1 MGNNFFDNMGNAF
14 NEIGKN
20 VSKATGDVVNNVGKA
35 ASDVGGTISRAAG
48 EAGRNINN
56 FAGSVGHNVS
66 SAAENVS
73 HNVGEFAS
81 QVGRNVSKTAGDINR
96 NIQGAFE
103 KKPSR
108 MDEARKEAERALGQ
122 VNKQIGELGERDE
135 RLFDNLNEIQ
145 ACFDAIRN
153 IPTEQRL
160 QYEELKKIRL
170 EWKQRAQKIEDD
182 YKIASLK
189 NAGAGA
195 AGVGAG
201 VAVAAL
207 APTAAMG
214 IATTF
219 GVASTGTAISA
230 LSGAAATNA
239 ALAWLGGGALAA
251 GGGGMAAGNAF
262 LAMCGPV
269 GWAIAGVALLGSGFL
284 LYKGNEDKK
293 KLENVFTLIG
303 KRDTKSYELA
313 EVELKE
319 RIARIDDENLRLE
332 TAIERITSFGL
343 DYNQMAEAQQ
353 YELGSYVNLMNAS
366 TQLLVN
372 PILGLQTK
380 VATEDL
386 TEFGLTTGKHVDKT
400 HSAAIVSLANLL
412 YKIDIDDTDRKLLCN
427 AFSKNDEFLESVG
440 LGRKDFEYP
449 IFTTVNELL
458 LWKYGKDAAAQ
469 R

>member
-1 MGNNFFDNMGNAF
+1 MGNFFDNIGNAF

-35 ASDVGGTISRAAG
+35 AGDVGNNISRAAG

-56 FAGSVGHNVS
+56 FAGDVGRNVS

-73 HNVGEFAS
+73 HNVGAFAS
-81 QVGRNVSKTAGDINR
+81 QVGENVSKTAGDINR

-103 KKPSR
+103 KKPSK
-108 MDEARKEAERALGQ
+108 MEEARTEAQHALDK
-122 VNKQIGELGERDE
+122 VNKQIVELGERDA

-153 IPTEQRL
+153 IPAEQRL

-182 YKIASLK
+182 YKKATLK
-189 NAGAGA
+189 NAGAGT
-195 AGVGAG
+195 AGVGVG
-201 VAVAAL
+201 VAFAAL

-262 LAMCGPV
+262 LAMCGPI

-284 LYKGNEDKK
+284 LYKGNEEKK
-293 KLENVFTLIG
+293 KLENVFALIG
-303 KRDTKSYELA
+303 KRDTKSYNLA
-313 EVELKE
+313 ETELKE
-319 RIARIDDENLRLE
+319 RIVRIDDENPRLGE
-332 TAIERITSFGL
+332 AIARTKSFGL
-343 DYNQMAEAQQ
+343 DYNQMTEAQQ

-372 PILGLQTK
+372 PILGLQPK
-380 VATEDL
+380 VTPEDL
-386 TEFGLTTGKHVDKT
+386 TEFGLSTGKHFDKK
-400 HSAAIVSLANLL
+400 HGEAIVSLANLL
-412 YKIDIDDTDRKLLCN
+412 YKIDVDGTDRRLLGN
-427 AFSKNDEFLESVG
+427 AFSKNRDFLQSVH
-440 LGRKDFEYP
+440 LDKKDFDP
-449 IFTTVNELL
+449 SVLTTVNELL
-458 LWKYGKDAAAQ
+458 LWKYGKDAAGK

>member
-1 MGNNFFDNMGNAF
+1 M
-14 NEIGKN
+14 E
-20 VSKATGDVVNNVGKA
+20 
-35 ASDVGGTISRAAG
+35 
-48 EAGRNINN
+48 
-56 FAGSVGHNVS
+56 
-66 SAAENVS
+66 
-73 HNVGEFAS
+73 
-81 QVGRNVSKTAGDINR
+81 
-96 NIQGAFE
+96 
-103 KKPSR
+103 
-108 MDEARKEAERALGQ
+108 EARTEAQHALDK
-122 VNKQIGELGERDE
+122 VNKQIVELGERDA

-153 IPTEQRL
+153 IPAEQRL

-182 YKIASLK
+182 YKKATLK

-195 AGVGAG
+195 AGVSAG
-201 VAVAAL
+201 VAFAAL

-262 LAMCGPV
+262 LAMCGPI

-284 LYKGNEDKK
+284 LYKGNEEKK

-303 KRDTKSYELA
+303 KRDTKSYNLA
-313 EVELKE
+313 ETELKE
-319 RIARIDDENLRLE
+319 RIVRIDDENPRLGE
-332 TAIERITSFGL
+332 AIARTKSFGL
-343 DYNQMAEAQQ
+343 DYNQMTEAQQ

-372 PILGLQTK
+372 PILGLQPK
-380 VATEDL
+380 VTPEDL
-386 TEFGLTTGKHVDKT
+386 TEFGLSTGKHFDKK
-400 HSAAIVSLANLL
+400 HGEAIVSLANLL
-412 YKIDIDDTDRKLLCN
+412 YKIDIDDTDRRLLGN
-427 AFSKNDEFLESVG
+427 AFSKNRDFLQSVH
-440 LGRKDFEYP
+440 LDKKDFDP
-449 IFTTVNELL
+449 SVLTTVNELL
-458 LWKYGKDAAAQ
+458 LWKYGKDAAGK